1 MELVN
6 AIAKYIDGGN
16 VDGAYLE
23 DVMKNL
29 LLLLAPFA
37 PHFCEELWEQAG
49 RPFSIFNQS
58 WPQYDEAKTHKQ
70 EVEYGIQVNGK
81 IRARILLAADLSKEE
96 VEAAALAEP
105 AIANAIEGKSV
116 RKIIV
121 VRNIVNIVVG

>member
-1 MELVN
+1 MLHNAIKSITADTERFQFNTAIARIMELVN

-49 RPFSIFNQS
+49 RPFLHLQ
-58 WPQYDEAKTHKQ
+58 P
-70 EVEYGIQVNGK
+70 V
-81 IRARILLAADLSKEE
+81 LAP
-96 VEAAALAEP
+96 V
-105 AIANAIEGKSV
+105 
-116 RKIIV
+116 
-121 VRNIVNIVVG
+121 